1 MRLWRTTEL
10 SDGEVD
16 VAKSDMETVPQTW
29 SSDSEAELMQMHCT
43 VVHKQQ
49 TTNSFNV

>member
-16 VAKSDMETVPQTW
+16 VAKSDRETVHRRGPATAKER
-29 SSDSEAELMQMHCT
+29 SPRRER
-43 VVHKQQ
+43 VR
-49 TTNSFNV
+49 